1 MSTFVV
7 IWSYKPNKLK
17 LWVDG
22 VVRWKSHQSSQK
34 LLTMH
39 PEDNLNA
46 LAKLDFSNLWGF
58 KLGPHKNCIF
68 IFKYIVG
75 F

>member
-1 MSTFVV
+1 MSTFPV

-17 LWVDG
+17 LWVWELW
-22 VVRWKSHQSSQK
+22 VLRWKSHQSSQK

-39 PEDNLNA
+39 PEDNL
-46 LAKLDFSNLWGF
+46 DFSNLWSF
-58 KLGPHKNCIF
+58 KLGPHNNCIY
-68 IFKYIVG
+68 IFKYTVG